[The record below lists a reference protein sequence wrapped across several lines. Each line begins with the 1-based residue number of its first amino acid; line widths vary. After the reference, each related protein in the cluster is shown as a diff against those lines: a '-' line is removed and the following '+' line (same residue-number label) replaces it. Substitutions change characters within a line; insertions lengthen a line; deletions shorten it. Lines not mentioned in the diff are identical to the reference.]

1 LAEDQVF
8 QPERDEFDFLVNRKL
23 LAEMGIRFWRFKT
36 QTIATRDPER
46 MTDMVEKLVR
56 VGVLTPE
63 EGRMLAGDI
72 FNREFRKI
80 HDDWTKRPI
89 TLTLA
94 GIQNQALAGG
104 PPRAAED
111 GAPSGGL
118 LDDAKKLLRL
128 HEDLAAEEARL
139 ADARAALA
147 RRYHEGRDVERL
159 KVPAAEFAS
168 WFEPRERS

>member
-1 LAEDQVF
+1 VF

-23 LAEMGIRFWRFKT
+23 LAEMGIRFWRFRT

-46 MTDMVEKLVR
+46 LTAMVEKLVR
-56 VGVLTPE
+56 VGVLVPD
-63 EGRMLAGDI
+63 EGRVLAGDI

-94 GIQNQALAGG
+94 GIQTGVQDLKEGPAG
-104 PPRAAED
+104 A
-111 GAPSGGL
+111 GAPPAPSL

-128 HEDLAAEEARL
+128 REELAAEEARL

-159 KVPAAEFAS
+159 RVPPEEFES
-168 WFEPRERS
+168 WFEGGRAA